1 MAKKD
6 SKTEPIERTL
16 WVAANKLRKN
26 MDAAEYKHIV
36 LGLVFLKYI
45 SDSFV
50 DLYEKLK
57 EGKGEYEGA
66 DPEDPDEYRAENVFY
81 VPEKARWQHLQK
93 RAKLSSI
100 GKDVDT
106 AMEEIEKFN
115 PGLKGVLP
123 KNYAKD
129 NLDKQSLGG
138 LIDLF
143 AKENI
148 GDTEAKVKDI
158 LGRVYEYFLGQ
169 FALAEGKKGG
179 QFYTPSCVV
188 QLLVNLLEPFK
199 GRVFDPC
206 CGSGGMFVQ
215 SGKFVEAHRDV
226 YRSNT
231 SEFESLFDNVVSIYG
246 QESNQTTWRLCKMN
260 LAIRGIDSSNVKWN
274 NEGSFIKDLH
284 ADLKADYII
293 ANPPFNDKDWS
304 GELLTSDYRWKYG
317 TPPTSNAN
325 YAWIQHFVSHLAPN
339 GKAGFL
345 LATKSLASFSDAETT
360 IRTGLIND
368 ELPECIILLSGKLF
382 YTTPA
387 PVCLWIL
394 SKNSQARNKK
404 TLFIDASRI
413 CTKLDRTHNQLSPKD
428 IKKISSVYH
437 SWIHKDGSYKNVDG
451 FCREVD
457 KETIINNKYSL
468 YPGHYIGIKETPE
481 DRKKPEDSRKKV
493 MQGLNITKVNMDRFM
508 ADSEKLF
515 KSILSSISADKSKLI
530 TYKLSDVL
538 TESNELLGN
547 REEPEI
553 LTCTENAGLVLQR
566 ERFSKRVATEDT
578 SKYKIVKKNDI
589 VYNPYLLWAGAID
602 QCSIVDEGI
611 TSPAYIV
618 LNVKEGFA
626 PTLIGHILKT
636 DYMKKFYWN
645 ISIGTHER
653 RRTAPIQDFLD
664 LTIKP
669 ELFTPSPDNRLNT
682 RKTLIKMKN
691 KLSPKR

>member
-81 VPEKARWQHLQK
+81 VPEKARWQYLQK

-199 GRVFDPC
+199 GRVFE
-206 CGSGGMFVQ
+206 SKVQ
-215 SGKFVEAHRDV
+215 
-226 YRSNT
+226 T
-231 SEFESLFDNVVSIYG
+231 
-246 QESNQTTWRLCKMN
+246 M
-260 LAIRGIDSSNVKWN
+260 
-274 NEGSFIKDLH
+274 
-284 ADLKADYII
+284 
-293 ANPPFNDKDWS
+293 
-304 GELLTSDYRWKYG
+304 
-317 TPPTSNAN
+317 
-325 YAWIQHFVSHLAPN
+325 IQ
-339 GKAGFL
+339 
-345 LATKSLASFSDAETT
+345 FSD
-360 IRTGLIND
+360 
-368 ELPECIILLSGKLF
+368 
-382 YTTPA
+382 
-387 PVCLWIL
+387 CL
-394 SKNSQARNKK
+394 
-404 TLFIDASRI
+404 
-413 CTKLDRTHNQLSPKD
+413 
-428 IKKISSVYH
+428 
-437 SWIHKDGSYKNVDG
+437 
-451 FCREVD
+451 
-457 KETIINNKYSL
+457 
-468 YPGHYIGIKETPE
+468 
-481 DRKKPEDSRKKV
+481 
-493 MQGLNITKVNMDRFM
+493 
-508 ADSEKLF
+508 
-515 KSILSSISADKSKLI
+515 
-530 TYKLSDVL
+530 
-538 TESNELLGN
+538 
-547 REEPEI
+547 
-553 LTCTENAGLVLQR
+553 
-566 ERFSKRVATEDT
+566 VA
-578 SKYKIVKKNDI
+578 
-589 VYNPYLLWAGAID
+589 
-602 QCSIVDEGI
+602 
-611 TSPAYIV
+611 
-618 LNVKEGFA
+618 
-626 PTLIGHILKT
+626 
-636 DYMKKFYWN
+636 
-645 ISIGTHER
+645 
-653 RRTAPIQDFLD
+653 
-664 LTIKP
+664 
-669 ELFTPSPDNRLNT
+669 
-682 RKTLIKMKN
+682 
-691 KLSPKR
+691 